1 METALY
7 GGSFNPLHIGH
18 LAILRKLADSFDRI
32 YLVVSPKN
40 PLKDNIDASSAETRL
55 KAASEALLRHPELC
69 DGSRRGRV
77 ILSDIEFR
85 LPSPNY
91 SINTLDALAA
101 EMTDA
106 LAAEMAAE
114 GPVSLTMVVGGDQ
127 IADIRRWKD
136 YERILLE
143 YGVAVFPRE
152 GCDLEA
158 IRLDLLSENPDYK
171 IRLMD
176 MPEVPV
182 SSSEIR
188 LALSKGQSVDGLLM

>member
-152 GCDLEA
+152 GCDLKA